1 MKEKKNRHPLLFH
14 PSAFRL
20 HPCFWSRFISLLRS
34 SLMRLRNRF
43 GLLVCLLLSFQCAA
57 LNAQTTS
64 GYHVTKTIKLGGE
77 GGWDYLTFDAKGNR
91 LFISRGTHVMVV
103 DADSGVVVGDIPDT
117 QGVHGIA
124 LAQEFDKGYT
134 SNGRASTV
142 TVFDLKT
149 LKVLKQIPVGK
160 NPDTIIY
167 DAASKRIFTMNGAS
181 KDSTA
186 IDAKTDTVA
195 STVALDGRPEF
206 ATADEKG
213 HVYVN
218 LEDKSMVAE
227 IDSQKLSVVNRWP
240 LAPCEEPSGM
250 AIDRK
255 HGRLFSG
262 CSNKMMAVVDA
273 DSGKV
278 ITTEPIGAGVDANG
292 FDPETGFA
300 FSSNGG
306 DGTLTIVHEDS
317 PDKFSV
323 VDNVPT
329 QRGARTMALD
339 TKRHRVFLVTAEF
352 GQAPAPTPEQPR
364 PRRPIVPGSFTLLV
378 VSK

>member
-1 MKEKKNRHPLLFH
+1 MRLFNRY
-14 PSAFRL
+14 
-20 HPCFWSRFISLLRS
+20 SLLA
-34 SLMRLRNRF
+34 
-43 GLLVCLLLSFQCAA
+43 CLLLIFQCAA

-91 LFISRGTHVMVV
+91 VFISRGTHVMVV
-103 DADSGVVVGDIPDT
+103 DADTGAVVGDIPDT

-134 SNGRASTV
+134 SNGRANTV

-160 NPDTIIY
+160 NPDAIIY
-167 DAASKRIFTMNGAS
+167 DPATKRVFSMNGAS
-181 KDSTA
+181 KDVTA

-195 STVALDGRPEF
+195 GTIALDGKPEF
-206 ATADEKG
+206 AASDERG
-213 HVYVN
+213 HVFVN
-218 LEDKSMVAE
+218 LEDKSTVVQLDA
-227 IDSQKLSVVNRWP
+227 QKLGVLNSWP
-240 LAPCEEPSGM
+240 LAPGEEPSGM
-250 AIDRK
+250 AIDVK
-255 HGRLFSG
+255 HHRLFIG
-262 CSNKMMAVVDA
+262 CGGNKLMAVVDSE
-273 DSGKV
+273 SGKV
-278 ITTEPIGAGVDANG
+278 ITTLPTGAGVDANG
-292 FDPETGFA
+292 FDPGTGYA

-339 TKRHRVFLVTAEF
+339 TKTHRVFLVTAEF
-352 GQAPAPTPEQPR
+352 GEAPKATAEQPR

>member
-1 MKEKKNRHPLLFH
+1 
-14 PSAFRL
+14 
-20 HPCFWSRFISLLRS
+20 
-34 SLMRLRNRF
+34 MRLFNRYF
-43 GLLVCLLLSFQCAA
+43 LFVCLLLLFHCLS
-57 LNAQTTS
+57 LNAQNSS
-64 GYHVTKTIKLGGE
+64 GYHVTKTFKLGGE
-77 GGWDYLTFDAKGNR
+77 GGWDYITFDEKGNR
-91 LFISRGTHVMVV
+91 LFISRSTHVMVV
-103 DADSGVVVGDIPDT
+103 DADTGAVVGDIPDT
-117 QGVHGIA
+117 TGVHCIA
-124 LAQEFDKGYT
+124 LAQEVDKCYT
-134 SNGRASTV
+134 SNGRSSTV

-167 DAASKRIFTMNGAS
+167 DPASKRVFTMNVAS

-195 STVALDGRPEF
+195 GTITLEGRPEF
-206 ATADEKG
+206 ATADAQG

-218 LEDKSMVAE
+218 LEDQSTIVQL
-227 IDSQKLSVVNRWP
+227 DSQRLSVVNRWP
-240 LAPCEEPSGM
+240 LAPCKEPSGM
-250 AIDRK
+250 AIDRN
-255 HGRLFSG
+255 HHRLFSG
-262 CSNKMMAVVDA
+262 CSNKLMAVVDA
-273 DSGKV
+273 ESGKV

-306 DGTLTIVHEDS
+306 DGTLTIVHEDA
-317 PDKFSV
+317 PDKFTV

-339 TKRHRVFLVTAEF
+339 TKAHRIFLVTAEF
-352 GQAPAPTPEQPR
+352 GEAPKPTPEQPR